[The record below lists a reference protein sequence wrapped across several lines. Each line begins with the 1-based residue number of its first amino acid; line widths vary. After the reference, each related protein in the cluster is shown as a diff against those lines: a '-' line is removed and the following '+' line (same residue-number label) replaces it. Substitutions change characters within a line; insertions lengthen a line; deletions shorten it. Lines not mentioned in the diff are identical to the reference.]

1 MADSRLTEER
11 LRGWLDSNQVQR
23 ERLCAQL
30 LPILGPYSHVEPRR
44 PKGGP
49 DGARDLQAVFND
61 QFVIWAGVGFRNSA
75 KDDKEDKAWVK
86 KKFTD
91 DLCAAME
98 ENKSLQGFVF
108 LTNIDLTPR
117 EQDELKDLAI
127 AKRLGHV
134 AVFIRERLRL
144 ALDSVEG
151 WGYRL
156 QFLEIEM
163 TREEQLTFIDRF
175 GVRLENLLERQRAEL
190 AERQLDIEAKLR
202 RIEFLHDCGKPVR
215 GASFIVVLDKPYTPA
230 ELGHFRILLRAR
242 NFYERDPHP
251 TLWLGARDAYA
262 TVHAANNRMVL
273 FGVKTIAWSCSPD
286 ESIQSTVTG
295 GGQLDGSQ
303 IDAWAHMYRRGPF
316 KTLGDFDRLAI
327 NVFVT
332 KPLAPLIQ
340 CVALVVNDYQ
350 LMAVEA
356 THLATLVEILGPQY
370 GYLGPVEWMEEL
382 SPEERTVEWEE
393 LRVKGPDAG
402 VPIDADHPPFGYHRA
417 ESWDTHFEEYTP
429 LKFPPPEDQE
439 RIPG

>member
-30 LPILGPYSHVEPRR
+30 LPTLGPYSHVEPRR

-75 KDDKEDKAWVK
+75 KDDNEDKAWVK
-86 KKFTD
+86 KKFKD
-91 DLCAAME
+91 DLSAAME
-98 ENKSLQGFVF
+98 ENGSLRGFVF

-117 EQDELKDLAI
+117 EQDELRDLAI

-134 AVFIRERLRL
+134 AVFVRERLRL

-175 GVRLENLLERQRAEL
+175 GVRLENLLEKQRVEL
-190 AERQLDIEAKLR
+190 AERQRDIEAKLR

-215 GASFIVVLDKPYTPA
+215 GANFIVILDKPCTPA
-230 ELGHFRILLRAR
+230 ELGHFRVLLRAR
-242 NFYERDPHP
+242 NFYEQDPHP

-262 TVHAANNRMVL
+262 SAQFANTKTML
-273 FGVKTIAWSCSPD
+273 FGIKTVAWSCTPN
-286 ESIQSTVTG
+286 ESIQSTVIG
-295 GGQLDGSQ
+295 AADLDGNQ
-303 IDAWAHMYRRGPF
+303 IDAWAHMYRHGPF
-316 KTLGDFDRLAI
+316 RTLGDFDRLAI

-332 KPLAPLIQ
+332 KPLAPLVR
-340 CVALVVNDYQ
+340 CVMLLVNDYQ
-350 LMAVEA
+350 LIGVQAP
-356 THLATLVEILGPQY
+356 HLATSVEILGLEY
-370 GYLGPVEWMEEL
+370 GYAGPIEWVEEL
-382 SPEERTVEWEE
+382 SPDEIAVEWAE
-393 LRVKGPDAG
+393 LCIKGPDAG
-402 VPIDADHPPFGYHRA
+402 VPIDADHPPFGYQRVDPW
-417 ESWDTHFEEYTP
+417 ETHFEEYTP
-429 LKFPPPEDQE
+429 RKFPPSGNRE
-439 RIPG
+439 